1 MANYER
7 GSKDDVR
14 VFDGG
19 GDEEDTEGS
28 QLPMLI
34 VISLLVLVALGG
46 FVWLA
51 YNNGV
56 AHGRADAAAKVAQT
70 STEAPAAP
78 MDSESAPPNKSIKI
92 YQQPAG
98 SDDEADQPVTT
109 DTPAPVAKAHAP
121 AVAEMRPAETKPAPA
136 AKKVVAAPPVT
147 VSKPAPEP
155 AKATPKVAAEPVKA
169 TPKVVAEAVAA
180 PPKAVA
186 DAPPAKL
193 GATAAATGGAFVL
206 QIGAYKSEADAAAA
220 WKGYQTKHGALVSG
234 MSSDVQ
240 KADLGDKGVRYR
252 LRAGSFAD
260 KDAAAALCDRLK
272 AEGGICFPA
281 K

>member
-70 STEAPAAP
+70 TTEAPAAP
-78 MDSESAPPNKSIKI
+78 TDSEAAPLNKSIKI

-98 SDDEADQPVTT
+98 SDDEADQPVAT
-109 DTPAPVAKAHAP
+109 DTPAPLAKKQAP
-121 AVAEMRPAETKPAPA
+121 AAAEMRPAETKPAPV
-136 AKKVVAAPPVT
+136 AKKVAAPPPEA

-155 AKATPKVAAEPVKA
+155 VKATPKVAAEPIKA
-169 TPKVVAEAVAA
+169 T
-180 PPKAVA
+180 PKAVA

-193 GATAAATGGAFVL
+193 GATAAATGGAYVL
-206 QIGAYKSEADAAAA
+206 QIGAYKSEADAEAA

-234 MSSDVQ
+234 MSSDIQ
-240 KADLGDKGVRYR
+240 KADLGDKGVWYR
-252 LRAGSFAD
+252 LRAGSFPD
-260 KDAAAALCDRLK
+260 KDAAGALCDKLK
-272 AEGGICFPA
+272 ADGGACFPA

>member
-56 AHGRADAAAKVAQT
+56 AHGRADAAAKVAQST
-70 STEAPAAP
+70 TEAPAAP
-78 MDSESAPPNKSIKI
+78 TDGEAAPPNKSIKI

-98 SDDEADQPVTT
+98 SDDEADQPDATGS
-109 DTPAPVAKAHAP
+109 PAPLAKTQAP
-121 AVAEMRPAETKPAPA
+121 AAVEMRPAEAKPAPA
-136 AKKVVAAPPVT
+136 AKKVVVPPPVA
-147 VSKPAPEP
+147 VSKPVPEP
-155 AKATPKVAAEPVKA
+155 AKATPNVAAEPVK
-169 TPKVVAEAVAA
+169 TPPKV
-180 PPKAVA
+180 VA

-193 GATAAATGGAFVL
+193 AVTAAAAGGPYVL
-206 QIGAYKSEADAAAA
+206 QIGAYKSETDAEAA

-234 MSSDVQ
+234 MSSNIQ
-240 KADLGDKGVRYR
+240 KADLGDKGVWYR
-252 LRAGSFAD
+252 LRAGSFPD
-260 KDAAAALCDRLK
+260 KDAAGALCDKLK
-272 AEGGICFPA
+272 ADGGVCFPA